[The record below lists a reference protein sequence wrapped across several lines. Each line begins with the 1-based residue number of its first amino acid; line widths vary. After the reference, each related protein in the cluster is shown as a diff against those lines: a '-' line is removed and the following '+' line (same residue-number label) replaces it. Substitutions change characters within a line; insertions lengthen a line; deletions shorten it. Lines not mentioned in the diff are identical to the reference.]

1 MRPYLRKMARVG
13 PGLRGEYAS
22 TGFCVLRPNADLD
35 PDFLYR
41 YVESQAFED
50 QVLPLQKGVSYP
62 AVLDREVRSCQI
74 AFPGLTEQRRIV
86 EIIEDHFSRL
96 DAAERSIAAGLEKV
110 EAMVAVA
117 LAAAGTGP
125 MTPLTQT
132 ADIQGGIQ
140 KTPARAPR
148 EHPRPFLRVAN
159 VTAEGL
165 NLDEIHYV
173 EASDDEVAR
182 LSLRAGDLLVVEGN
196 GSPSQIGR
204 AAVWDGSIEGC
215 LHQNHLIRVRPREG
229 LLPEYLEIVWNSP
242 IARRRLS
249 QVASSSSGLH
259 TLSVRKLSQLSFPV
273 PSVADQS
280 AVVSYIQE
288 LRQQSRRLTNELLR
302 ARTRSTS
309 LRRAILAAA
318 FSGRLTGSASDAD
331 RIEELASAAPP
342 GAD

>member
-1 MRPYLRKMARVG
+1 MVRI
-13 PGLRGEYAS
+13 
-22 TGFCVLRPNADLD
+22 RPN
-35 PDFLYR
+35 PDKLIPRFLSFAW
-41 YVESQAFED
+41 ESPSVRHQIESAARTTAGIFKIN
-50 QVLPLQKGVSYP
+50 QGHVSLIRLPIPEL
-62 AVLDREVRSCQI
+62 A
-74 AFPGLTEQRRIV
+74 EQRRIV
-86 EIIEDHFSRL
+86 EIIEDHFSCL
-96 DAAERSIAAGLEKV
+96 DAGERSIAAGLEKV

-125 MTPLTQT
+125 MTPLIQT

-165 NLDEIHYV
+165 DLDEIHYV

-342 GAD
+342 RAD